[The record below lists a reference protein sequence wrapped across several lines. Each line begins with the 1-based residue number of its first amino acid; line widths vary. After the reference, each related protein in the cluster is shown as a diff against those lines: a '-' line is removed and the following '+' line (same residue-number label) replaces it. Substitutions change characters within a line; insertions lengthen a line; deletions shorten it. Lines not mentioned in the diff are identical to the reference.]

1 MDLNQLYFDH
11 QIALMRAAEGPLK
24 AAQKHLEAAAGVA
37 RQIACFQRRLGA
49 GAGRSYTGPCA

>member
-11 QIALMRAAEGPLK
+11 QIALMRAAEGPLRDGP
-24 AAQKHLEAAAGVA
+24 KHLEAAAGVA

-49 GAGRSYTGPCA
+49 SAARSYKGQCA